1 MAKFRDAYCLIR
13 TFAAVECAEI
23 LADDGFTGQGN
34 VISGGDQVEIDAAN
48 YYDWFA
54 HFFGRLRVNDSRKT
68 HRTSV
73 AEIVAATSVVSATPM
88 AH

>member
-1 MAKFRDAYCLIR
+1 LICA
-13 TFAAVECAEI
+13 FAAVEGAEI
-23 LADDGFTGQGN
+23 LADDGFAGEGD
-34 VISGGDQVEIDAAN
+34 VIGGGDQVEIDAAN

-54 HFFGRLRVNDSRKT
+54 HFLGRLRVNDSRKT